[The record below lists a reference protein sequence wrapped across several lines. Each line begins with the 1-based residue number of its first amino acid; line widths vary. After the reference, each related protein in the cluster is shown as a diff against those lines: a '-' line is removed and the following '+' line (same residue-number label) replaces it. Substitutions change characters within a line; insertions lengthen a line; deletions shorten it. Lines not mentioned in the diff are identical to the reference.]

1 MSDSNSFFY
10 MSLRNTYRKHYL
22 GILGPCLVSILTDAR
37 PQSAALSTILILLV
51 FYDFGF
57 LVQTYAEQRIG
68 VEESDAFGVIFFF
81 FAFLKRNADYNR
93 NQTGP
98 WCAAGL
104 IFGSL
109 HRNGEHTSNINPC
122 HDAEKQS
129 SFIRKSK

>member
-1 MSDSNSFFY
+1 

-22 GILGPCLVSILTDAR
+22 SILGPCLVSILTDAR

-81 FAFLKRNADYNR
+81 LRFSNETPIIIETK
-93 NQTGP
+93 Q
-98 WCAAGL
+98 GL
-104 IFGSL
+104 GVL
-109 HRNGEHTSNINPC
+109 QG
-122 HDAEKQS
+122 
-129 SFIRKSK
+129 